1 MQTVPFDFVVDMS
14 LYYYASYA
22 TNLPLI
28 IELKFE
34 TL

>member
-1 MQTVPFDFVVDMS
+1 MQIIPLVFVVDMS

-28 IELKFE
+28 IEVKFE